1 MEYIKFD
8 EIICSTIKLI
18 KNCPDDFIN
27 LKYDIMTRLRT
38 LILCK
43 RDTNQPNFERTKQA
57 TLQLMTQN
65 ALDLIE
71 DDMIINKNISKSSLI
86 QRNSFYHL
94 YCEIVKSVI

>member
-1 MEYIKFD
+1 MKMSRSFSYDLFSAFYKLVSFLYILLKKDKDTEQNANLAKHIKEQMEFIKFD

-43 RDTNQPNFERTKQA
+43 RDTNQQTFEK
-57 TLQLMTQN
+57 
-65 ALDLIE
+65 
-71 DDMIINKNISKSSLI
+71 NKS
-86 QRNSFYHL
+86 
-94 YCEIVKSVI
+94 